1 MTTYEP
7 PPSHSAHSPAWVAF
21 TQLSFGVALIALG
34 AGIFL
39 LDVDLAARGYLAMGT
54 LLVVVTSITMSKT
67 IRDQHEA
74 GRVTNRVEEAK
85 LTNFLAAHDPI
96 GS

>member
-1 MTTYEP
+1 VTTYEP
-7 PPSHSAHSPAWVAF
+7 PTHAIHSPAWIAF
-21 TQLSFGVALIALG
+21 TQLSFAVALVALG
-34 AGIFL
+34 AGIAL
-39 LDVDLAARGYLAMGT
+39 LDVEIAARGYLAMGA

-85 LTNFLAAHDPI
+85 LTNFLASHDPI
-96 GS
+96 AS